1 MASTF
6 SIHCRASDDL
16 LLAMVDGEPVL
27 TKADTSDD
35 RQLWLKDLRYGA
47 GLTDEEGSPAFAL
60 VNKAT
65 GEALKH
71 SFGHIC
77 PVRAIKFYP
86 LGYVDE
92 SILWAEDKDDMGDGF
107 RRIHM
112 INNMDYIFD
121 AEQGTPDFGGARE
134 GTRLILFRWNGG
146 QNQQWRI
153 TPHAPSAPAA
163 PVLDLA
169 PEHARP
175 VRIVC
180 QSGQDLSLIVRDGA
194 AVLARTDHKDQRQRW
209 MQSFTN
215 TGHVTDDKGHRAFV
229 LVNWATGKA
238 LGHCLGVGRVRLV
251 PHKPDSVDVAL
262 LWTQGND
269 RGEGFRNLRS
279 VSDTDIVL
287 DAANGGEAGGAHDG
301 TAVIIFPWNRGSNQK
316 WKMIPFQ

>member
-27 TKADTSDD
+27 TKADTIDD

-71 SFGHIC
+71 SFGHNC

-121 AEQGTPDFGGARE
+121 AEQGIPDYGGARE

-153 TPHAPSAPAA
+153 T
-163 PVLDLA
+163 
-169 PEHARP
+169 
-175 VRIVC
+175 
-180 QSGQDLSLIVRDGA
+180 
-194 AVLARTDHKDQRQRW
+194 RTR
-209 MQSFTN
+209 T
-215 TGHVTDDKGHRAFV
+215 
-229 LVNWATGKA
+229 
-238 LGHCLGVGRVRLV
+238 VRLV

-301 TAVIIFPWNRGSNQK
+301 TAVIIFPWNRGANQK